1 MSDMIRPLGRYWAG
15 GRPVERLAYGFGVAL
30 MLWGAAHLVVFLL
43 DDRPWAGPLSWRKPT
58 TFGLSFGLTLI
69 STAWVATTLD
79 LGERARRRLL
89 GALTVAC
96 GVEVALVSLQA
107 WRHVPS
113 HFNMET
119 PLNTVISQTLAVGGA
134 VLVAIFGT
142 LTVVSFRPNPG
153 VSRSTRLA
161 VRVGLVLLMAA
172 LGTGA
177 AMIVTGVRAVYAG
190 NPQLA
195 YTSAGFLKP
204 AHAIT
209 MHAVLVLP
217 ALVWLLAG
225 TRWRESVRHRL
236 VTVAAAGYVVA
247 SFAVLLVVIR

>member
-1 MSDMIRPLGRYWAG
+1 MTRPLRRYWTA
-15 GRPVERLAYGFGVAL
+15 GRPIERTAYLVGAVL
-30 MLWGAAHLVVFLL
+30 MLWGAAHAVVFLL

-69 STAWVATTLD
+69 STAWVATTLP
-79 LGERARRRLL
+79 LAERTRRRLL

-96 GVEVALVSLQA
+96 VVEVALVSLQA

-119 PLNTVISQTLAVGGA
+119 PLNTVISQTLAAGGFA
-134 VLVAIFGT
+134 LVTIYGT
-142 LTVVSFRPNPG
+142 LTAVSFRANPA

-172 LGTGA
+172 LGIGA
-177 AMIVTGVRAVYAG
+177 AMIVRGVTAVYAG
-190 NPQLA
+190 NPHLA
-195 YTSAGFLKP
+195 YTTAGALKP

-209 MHAVLVLP
+209 LHAILVLP
-217 ALVWLLAG
+217 ALVWLLSG
-225 TRWRESVRHRL
+225 TRWRESVRHRI
-236 VTVAAAGYVVA
+236 VTVAATCYLVA
-247 SFAVLLVVIR
+247 SFAVLLAVIR